1 MTDEEALDLLQQKDS
16 VEVKLKF
23 SIDDFTGLLHSDIYV
38 SDDVTLSLRL
48 LFMYALDY
56 IHKYSKG
63 EVKNESK

>member
-23 SIDDFTGLLHSDIYV
+23 SIDDFTDLLQSDIYI

-56 IHKYSKG
+56 IHKYSRG
-63 EVKNESK
+63 EVKNED